1 MEEQHWLDIILVLWL
16 WNWWNERNKMSC
28 TGPHNMQACK
38 WARWACSR
46 PMQPKDQRYKESSC
60 NSKRIIKEHEPEDC
74 DHFILLILSLI
85 PFSSLLSP
93 SPSLLLPSLH
103 LQFSYHKL
111 YLEYS
116 CIQWDLVMNPWFLK
130 VDLCIQRENQAG
142 SQHKINTGELAR
154 PYEEVIHRITSMVA
168 ETNSLHQ
175 KKQPK
180 PQKPSLRWCPPL
192 RVKLNIDE
200 AFNSASKTGGWGFI
214 LRDHSGVGYLG

>member
-85 PFSSLLSP
+85 PFSWCSP
-93 SPSLLLPSLH
+93 SYPLPLLCCYLVFTSSSPP
-103 LQFSYHKL
+103 SYHKL

-130 VDLCIQRENQAG
+130 VDLCIQRENKAG
-142 SQHKINTGELAR
+142 SQHKINTEELAR

-180 PQKPSLRWCPPL
+180 PQKPSLWWCPPL
-192 RVKLNIDE
+192 YQE
-200 AFNSASKTGGWGFI
+200 GKTEYRWS
-214 LRDHSGVGYLG
+214 LQQC